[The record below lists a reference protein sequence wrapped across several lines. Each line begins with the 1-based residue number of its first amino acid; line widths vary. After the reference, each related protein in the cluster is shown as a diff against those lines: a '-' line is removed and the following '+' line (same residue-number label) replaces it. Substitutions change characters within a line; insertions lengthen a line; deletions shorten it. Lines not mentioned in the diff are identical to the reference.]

1 MSESR
6 LGSRLEDLPRMGLL
20 DHLDELRR
28 RLVRALLAFTVTF
41 MVCFT
46 FSEEIYSFL
55 ARPINTA
62 LERITAQQLAE
73 QELAEA
79 ELPPE
84 ERSAAPLP
92 PRLVFLG
99 ITDPFII
106 YIKVAALAGIFLGS
120 PFILYQ
126 FWAFVAPGLYRREK
140 RLAIPFIFFGSL
152 LFLGG
157 GAFGYYIAFPFAVEF
172 LLGMGLQFEPQI
184 TVTRYLSFLMT
195 VILGLGLMFEM
206 PTLIFMLA
214 RLGVV
219 TPRFLLRNS
228 RYAIV
233 LIFIV
238 AAIIT
243 PTPDIFNLMI
253 FALPTIVLYFVGIA
267 VAALFGQRQD
277 KQP

>member
-1 MSESR
+1 
-6 LGSRLEDLPRMGLL
+6 MGLME
-20 DHLDELRR
+20 HLEELRR
-28 RLVRALLAFTVTF
+28 ALVKSAVAFAL
-41 MVCFT
+41 CFAACW
-46 FSEEIYSFL
+46 FL
-55 ARPINTA
+55 AGRIYNFLAQPLYNIRPD
-62 LERITAQQLAE
+62 EK
-73 QELAEA
+73 
-79 ELPPE
+79 
-84 ERSAAPLP
+84 
-92 PRLVFLG
+92 LVFLG
-99 ITDPFII
+99 ITDPFVI
-106 YIKVAALAGIFLGS
+106 YLKVAALAAIFLTS
-120 PFILYQ
+120 PYLLYQ
-126 FWAFVAPGLYRREK
+126 IWGFVAPGLYRREK
-140 RLAIPFIFFGSL
+140 LMAGPFIIVGSL
-152 LFLGG
+152 LFIAG
-157 GAFGYYIAFPFAVEF
+157 GAFAYYIAFPFAVEF

-233 LIFIV
+233 LIFVV

-243 PTPDIFNLMI
+243 PTPDVFNLLI